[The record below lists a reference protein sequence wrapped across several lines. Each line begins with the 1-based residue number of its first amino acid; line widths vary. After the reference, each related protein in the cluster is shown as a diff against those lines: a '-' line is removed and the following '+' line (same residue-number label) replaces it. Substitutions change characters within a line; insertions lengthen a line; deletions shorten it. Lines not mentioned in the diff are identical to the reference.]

1 MEKARWTEFN
11 ETTSSVHKS
20 HIAHAH
26 THKPLQWLCMWS
38 HARFIASRT
47 QWPTKVCVI
56 LHISSGTYMPFRS
69 FSIIHRFF
77 AVLFYFF
84 AISLPRN
91 RSAARRQTF
100 CRANNATHKCI
111 CCHAFSIYWPAI
123 PKGKYPQAASS
134 IASPPSLPP
143 LAVSI
148 CCAIA
153 AVRVRLT
160 MIERLGISG
169 NSHPHWHS
177 LRLCKLSSLFVC
189 RCVHGAAGCTAT
201 FLHTIYQLFRAFLAM
216 NSEMLQGPL
225 NCRTCTYVCA

>member
-1 MEKARWTEFN
+1 MKRPAACTN
-11 ETTSSVHKS
+11 
-20 HIAHAH
+20 HILH
-26 THKPLQWLCMWS
+26 THTHINRCSGCVCGHTHDLLPRGHSDLQKFALSYTLVAALICRF
-38 HARFIASRT
+38 AR
-47 QWPTKVCVI
+47 
-56 LHISSGTYMPFRS
+56 

-169 NSHPHWHS
+169 NSHPH
-177 LRLCKLSSLFVC
+177 
-189 RCVHGAAGCTAT
+189 
-201 FLHTIYQLFRAFLAM
+201 
-216 NSEMLQGPL
+216 
-225 NCRTCTYVCA
+225 